1 VHSLRRPRAASL
13 ISALLVAAA
22 LGLFSAP
29 SFVFAASSTSSPGL
43 YVPAAT
49 LVTMDGSV
57 VYSKNPDKSRRIA
70 SCTKLLTA
78 LVVRDKLSLDD
89 VVVVSPNAAEVD
101 DGAVGLRAGQKY
113 SVRQLLGVML
123 VHSANGAAEALATA
137 IGGNAKK
144 FVDMMSAK
152 AKSFGLRH
160 TRPADPHGLSPKGY
174 STAADLAVI
183 ARHVMEDPVLRE
195 IVLERSARLPR
206 GSFSTTNQ
214 LLGLYRGMEGVK
226 TGYTDPAGYCFVGAA
241 KRNGVELIGVVL
253 GAYVSGD
260 RFSQMAKLLNW
271 GFAHSA
277 QQRLVSKDQ
286 TMGVVAVANGAEP
299 TVTVHATKVIDLTVF
314 DGASQTTKV
323 LLPPS
328 VSAPVRAGQRIGTV
342 QISRDGTTVASV
354 PLVADQSVGAVSAVQ
369 LFQGLSSTGQAS
381 GTKSLWGQIAAVL
394 SGFGR
399 LLGV

>member
-1 VHSLRRPRAASL
+1 MDSLRRPRAASF

-22 LGLFSAP
+22 VGLFVTP
-29 SFVFAASSTSSPGL
+29 SCALAASSTSSPGL

-49 LVTMDGSV
+49 LITMDGSV

-78 LVVRDKLSLDD
+78 LVVRDKLGLDTI
-89 VVVVSPNAAEVD
+89 VTVSPKAAEVD
-101 DGAVGLRAGQKY
+101 DGAVGLKAGQKY
-113 SVRQLLGVML
+113 TVRQLLGVML

-137 IGGNAKK
+137 IGGNEKK
-144 FVDMMSAK
+144 FVGMMSAK
-152 AKSFGLRH
+152 AKSFGLKH
-160 TRPADPHGLSPKGY
+160 TRPADPHGLSPNGY

-183 ARHVMEDPVLRE
+183 ARHVMQDSVLRE

-206 GSFSTTNQ
+206 GAFSTTNQ
-214 LLGLYRGMEGVK
+214 LLGSYRGIEGVK

-260 RFSQMAKLLNW
+260 RFTQMRKLLDW
-271 GFAHSA
+271 GFAHSSE
-277 QQRLVSKDQ
+277 QQLVSRDQ
-286 TMGVVAVANGAEP
+286 TMGVVAVANGAET
-299 TVTVHATKVIDLTVF
+299 TVTVHAAKVIELTVF

-328 VSAPVRAGQRIGTV
+328 VSAPVKAGQRIGTV
-342 QISRDGTTVASV
+342 EISRDGTTVASV
-354 PLVADQSVGAVSAVQ
+354 PLVADQSVGALSAMQ
-369 LFQGLSSTGQAS
+369 LFQGTASSGQPA
-381 GTKSLWGQIAAVL
+381 GTRSFWGQIAAVM

-399 LLGV
+399 LLGI